1 MGERNRAIQRLRI
14 LIFLLLAVYTL
25 GTVGYVLI
33 EGWDWMDA
41 FYMTAIT
48 LTTVGFGEVQTLSPI
63 GRLYTIFLI
72 IIGIGGVSYSFVLI
86 GQYVVENS
94 FSSLSR
100 ERRMI
105 REIENLKDHYII
117 CGYGRVGQQ
126 AAEMIVQSGYNVV
139 VIDLMDDKIENVRV
153 EHEKL
158 HYLIGDAT
166 DDAILQ
172 LSGLDRASGLLVCTG
187 DDANNLFVVL
197 SARSLRKEL
206 LIIARSS
213 HHQNEAK
220 MVRAGA
226 NKVISPYHI
235 GGQRMANFALRPGI
249 VEMLDVVTTSSGLEL
264 WLEDVTI
271 DPKSPLVGKSIGEAE
286 IRGRT
291 GVNIVVI
298 TRGTRNVM
306 APSADM
312 TIVSGDHM
320 VVVGTRDQVRQLE
333 NLAGAPG

>member
-1 MGERNRAIQRLRI
+1 MKAIQRLRI
-14 LIFLLLAVYTL
+14 LIFLLVLVYSL

-33 EGWDWMDA
+33 EGWEWIDA
-41 FYMTAIT
+41 LYMTAIT
-48 LTTVGFGEVQTLSPI
+48 LTTVGFGEVRTLSTL

-72 IIGIGGVSYSFVLI
+72 VIGIGGVSYSFI
-86 GQYVVENS
+86 IISQYLLETS

-100 ERRMI
+100 ERRMV
-105 REIENLKDHYII
+105 REVEKLKNHYIV

-126 AAEMIVQSGYNVV
+126 ASDMIVQSGYDVV
-139 VIDLMDDKIENVRV
+139 VIDLVGEKVEEVRT
-153 EHEKL
+153 EHDNL
-158 HYLIGDAT
+158 YYLIGDAT
-166 DDAILQ
+166 DDAILLQ
-172 LSGLDRASGLLVCTG
+172 AGLDRANGLLVCTG

-197 SARSLRKEL
+197 SARSLKKEL

-213 HHQNEAK
+213 HHQNESK

-271 DPKSPLVGKSIGEAE
+271 SPESALVGKSIGEAE

-298 TRGTRNVM
+298 TRGSRNVM

-312 TIVSGDHM
+312 TIESGDHM

-333 NLAGAPG
+333 SLAGDPANI